1 MALMFLVMSNK
12 AKQLLYCSYVERVGP
27 DELKRSREDIQS
39 MLAEMQPGFRVLVD
53 LSRVESIDIECVPEI
68 GWIMELVDRSGVGMV
83 VRVIPNPQKDI
94 GMNILTHFHYRHPP
108 RMVTC
113 ASLTEA
119 AKVLSI

>member
-1 MALMFLVMSNK
+1 MSNK
-12 AKQLLYCSYVERVGP
+12 AKRLLYCSYVERVGP

-53 LSRVESIDIECVPEI
+53 LSRVESIDIDCVPEI
-68 GWIMELVDRSGVGMV
+68 GWIMDLVDRSGVALV
-83 VRVIPNPQKDI
+83 VRVIPNPQMDI
-94 GMNILTHFHYRHPP
+94 GMNILTHFHYRNHP

-113 ASLTEA
+113 SSLTEA